1 VTIALVTTRHTT
13 IGVLERRS
21 TTGKMLRFS
30 RVGVDIAGMPGRSW
44 RSHEKAQRRSARSHA
59 PAVAAIVLKN
69 DCSGAMEHEISIRYS
84 QRARR
89 YPIRLT
95 MRFRSS
101 GDAKW
106 RDART
111 ENISRSGVLFR
122 TADVMPR
129 ATHIEMLMALPAE
142 VGGENATV
150 ICRGRIVR
158 TEPPR
163 DDDPQPAVAATI
175 AGYRFVHAQGSDPR
189 RI

>member
-1 VTIALVTTRHTT
+1 M
-13 IGVLERRS
+13 ERD
-21 TTGKMLRFS
+21 
-30 RVGVDIAGMPGRSW
+30 V
-44 RSHEKAQRRSARSHA
+44 ARKHS
-59 PAVAAIVLKN
+59 P
-69 DCSGAMEHEISIRYS
+69 
-84 QRARR
+84 RAWR

-101 GDAKW
+101 GDGQW

-122 TADVMPR
+122 TADVVPR

-158 TEPPR
+158 TEPPK
-163 DDDPQPAVAATI
+163 DDDPRPAVAATI
-175 AGYRFVHAQGSDPR
+175 AGYRLMHMQGSDPR

>member
-1 VTIALVTTRHTT
+1 MA
-13 IGVLERRS
+13 
-21 TTGKMLRFS
+21 
-30 RVGVDIAGMPGRSW
+30 
-44 RSHEKAQRRSARSHA
+44 
-59 PAVAAIVLKN
+59 
-69 DCSGAMEHEISIRYS
+69 HEIPRKHPP
-84 QRARR
+84 RARR

-101 GDAKW
+101 GHGQW

-122 TADVMPR
+122 TADLMPR
-129 ATHIEMLMALPAE
+129 ATHIEMLMALPVE

-163 DDDPQPAVAATI
+163 DDDPRPAVAATI
-175 AGYRFVHAQGSDPR
+175 AGYRFVHVQGSDPR

>member
-1 VTIALVTTRHTT
+1 M
-13 IGVLERRS
+13 ERNVP
-21 TTGKMLRFS
+21 TK
-30 RVGVDIAGMPGRSW
+30 
-44 RSHEKAQRRSARSHA
+44 
-59 PAVAAIVLKN
+59 
-69 DCSGAMEHEISIRYS
+69 YS
-84 QRARR
+84 PRARR

-95 MRFRSS
+95 MRFRSA
-101 GDAKW
+101 GDGQW

-122 TADVMPR
+122 TADVIR

-163 DDDPQPAVAATI
+163 DDDPQPGVAATI
-175 AGYRFVHAQGSDPR
+175 TGYRFLHMQGSDPR